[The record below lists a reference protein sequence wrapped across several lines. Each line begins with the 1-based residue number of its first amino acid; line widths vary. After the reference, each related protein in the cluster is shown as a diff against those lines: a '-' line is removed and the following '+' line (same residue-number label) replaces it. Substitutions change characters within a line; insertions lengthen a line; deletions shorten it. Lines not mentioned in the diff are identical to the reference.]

1 MTGVQDVPGG
11 DLQGVVLGARH
22 RAAGSHLVAAGDPA
36 PLRGVPLE
44 CGSDAAAAQ
53 ARVDSEGLDVALGQ
67 RPAVAQYR
75 RPAGLGAD
83 HLDQVTQEASAPGAV
98 KGAEHMRFQRTR
110 DTGGQVAVL
119 GQHPGGQGEHEPE
132 VRSSRLDVPDL
143 HRQQP
148 VQGVTFIH
156 PYIMAS
162 GVPVSEGACTA
173 ADDRV

>member
-1 MTGVQDVPGG
+1 MAGVQDVPGG
-11 DLQGVVLGARH
+11 DLQGVVLGARYG
-22 RAAGSHLVAAGDPA
+22 AAGSHLVAAGGPA
-36 PLRGVPLE
+36 PLRGVSLE
-44 CGSDAAAAQ
+44 RGSYAAATQ
-53 ARVDSEGLDVALGQ
+53 PRVDPEGLDVALGQ
-67 RPAVAQYR
+67 RLAVTQYR
-75 RPAGLGAD
+75 RPVGLGAD

-119 GQHPGGQGEHEPE
+119 GQHPGGQGEYEPE

-148 VQGVTFIH
+148 GHGVAFIH

-162 GVPVSEGACTA
+162 AVPASQGALTA
-173 ADDRV
+173 V